1 MFTEFT
7 DAGSSEDNSWIFC
20 WIYQYWVIMMLGQC
34 FMMDHDVYIVIFVG
48 CFFPVDGFCHRTEI
62 EKTPHGHE
70 YHPKCLIF
78 PPKKLEFCLRV

>member
-48 CFFPVDGFCHRTEI
+48 CFFSC
-62 EKTPHGHE
+62 
-70 YHPKCLIF
+70 
-78 PPKKLEFCLRV
+78 